1 MKGVRFGNLHSYYE
15 WGLIL
20 GSKEI
25 QSPEPKINQIEIEG
39 GDGVLDLTD
48 FFGDT
53 KYKNRSLSFQFTKP
67 NIVPDGFLALYS
79 AVQNAIHG
87 KVMDIILDDDPAN
100 YYRGRVT
107 INEWKSDKNI
117 GSIVIEVDAEPYKY
131 KLNET
136 VVTQAVTDTVEITL
150 TNSRKKV
157 VPIIDIV
164 GNINLTF
171 GTNYWSLSE
180 GRYALPAVQLVE
192 GNNKITLS
200 GTGTATFSYREGG
213 L

>member
-1 MKGVRFGNLHSYYE
+1 MKGVTFGDKHSYYE

-20 GSKEI
+20 TEKEI
-25 QSPEPKINQIEIEG
+25 QSPEPKITQIEIEG

-48 FFGDT
+48 FFGEV
-53 KYKNRSLSFQFTKP
+53 KYKNRSLSFQFTKM

-87 KVMDIILDDDPAN
+87 KRLKVILDDDPGN
-100 YYRGRVT
+100 YYIGRAT
-107 INEWKSDKNI
+107 INEWKSDKHLGTI
-117 GSIVIEVDAEPYKY
+117 AIEVDAEPYKY

-136 VVTQAVTDTVEITL
+136 VVSQAVEGTATAIL
-150 TNSRKKV
+150 TNSRKTV
-157 VPIIDIV
+157 VPTIDIT

-171 GTNYWSLSE
+171 GTNYYALTE
-180 GRYALPAVQLVE
+180 GRYILPAVQLME
-192 GNNKITLS
+192 GGNVILLEGS
-200 GTGTATFSYREGG
+200 GTAVFTYQERG